1 MRPSLRCFG
10 FVYGV
15 SVVDAPPRSRRL
27 TFVVY
32 PKAASSHDRRTGTR
46 RAVSP
51 DIRFQ
56 PGRLS
61 FYARL
66 PHAFDD
72 GDAEQVRSGP
82 AELDQL
88 GHGCRRRICGAHGH
102 WVIVELRRVR
112 RRVRPANPFSTL
124 VANAER
130 HQQPV
135 PRSVR
140 YCAVSCCFAP
150 RCPMADFDGADWCR
164 TECTLRMP
172 SPWLAQVSRSCC
184 RRLLLGNLC
193 SGPLRVN
200 HSCQSPPARPAAPS
214 TARAMACAAAASE
227 LALPTK

>member
-15 SVVDAPPRSRRL
+15 SVVDAPPRYLRL

-32 PKAASSHDRRTGTR
+32 PRPPPVTTEERGRDGQSPLTFASNLAGCRSTR
-46 RAVSP
+46 DCRMRST
-51 DIRFQ
+51 
-56 PGRLS
+56 
-61 FYARL
+61 
-66 PHAFDD
+66 DD
-72 GDAEQVRSGP
+72 GDAEQVRRSP

-164 TECTLRMP
+164 TECTL
-172 SPWLAQVSRSCC
+172 ACTGIKE
-184 RRLLLGNLC
+184 LL
-193 SGPLRVN
+193 
-200 HSCQSPPARPAAPS
+200 
-214 TARAMACAAAASE
+214 
-227 LALPTK
+227 